1 MILLVDAGNTR
12 IKWASLAD
20 GRVMPGGACPTAE
33 AGTLRRAC
41 LDARPVRAVVSCV
54 ADEAVRVALQ
64 GLFTELEVET
74 HWLRAAASAHGLDN
88 AYDPPESLGPDRYAA
103 LVAAARSLRQDCV
116 VVSVGTA
123 MTADMLTADGR
134 FLGGCIVPGPELMRE
149 ALRRGTAR
157 VMRLEGE
164 WRPFP
169 RDTGAAVA
177 SGIALALLGV
187 ARGMR
192 EILGQRPG
200 AGPAQPALVLTGGA
214 RSCLRPLL
222 EGTVIEVDDLVMEG
236 LACIARDL
244 GYAG

>member
-20 GRVMPGGACPTAE
+20 GGVTPGGVCPTAE
-33 AGTLRRAC
+33 AVTLRRAC
-41 LDARPVRAVVSCV
+41 LDARPVRALVSCV
-54 ADEAVRVALQ
+54 ADEAVRSVLQ
-64 GLFTELEVET
+64 RLFAELDMPV

-88 AYDPPESLGPDRYAA
+88 PYDPPESLGPDRYAA
-103 LVAAARSLRQDCV
+103 LVAASRRLRQDCV

-157 VMRLEGE
+157 VTRLEGE
-164 WRPFP
+164 WQAFP

-192 EILGQRPG
+192 ETLGLRPG
-200 AGPAQPALVLTGGA
+200 AGSVPPALVLTGGGRA
-214 RSCLRPLL
+214 CLRPLL
-222 EGTVIEVDDLVMEG
+222 EGTVTEVDDLVMEG

>member
-12 IKWASLAD
+12 IKWAFLAD

-33 AGTLRRAC
+33 AGALRRAC
-41 LDARPVRAVVSCV
+41 VDARPTRAVVSCV
-54 ADEAVRVALQ
+54 ADEAVRAALQ
-64 GLFTELEVET
+64 RLFAELEMPAY
-74 HWLRAAASAHGLDN
+74 WLQAAASAHGLDN

-103 LVAAARSLRQDCV
+103 LIAASRRLRRDCV

-157 VMRLEGE
+157 VVWLEGE

-177 SGIALALLGV
+177 TGVALALLGV
-187 ARGMR
+187 VRGMR
-192 EILGQRPG
+192 EMLGKRPG
-200 AGPAQPALVLTGGA
+200 AGPAPSALVLTGGA

>member
-12 IKWASLAD
+12 IKWGSLAD
-20 GRVMPGGACPTAE
+20 DRAMPGGACPTAE
-33 AGTLRRAC
+33 PQALRRAC
-41 LDARPVRAVVSCV
+41 LDIRPARAIVSCV
-54 ADEAVRVALQ
+54 ADEAVQAALQ
-64 GLFTELEVET
+64 RLFAGLDVPM

-103 LVAAARSLRQDCV
+103 LVAASRRLRQDCV

-134 FLGGCIVPGPELMRE
+134 FLGGCIVPGPALMRE

-157 VMRLEGE
+157 VARLEGE
-164 WRPFP
+164 WQPFP

-177 SGIALALLGV
+177 SGIALALFGV
-187 ARGMR
+187 VRGMR
-192 EILGQRPG
+192 EALAQRPG
-200 AGPAQPALVLTGGA
+200 AGRVPPALVLTGGA
-214 RSCLRPLL
+214 RACLRPLL
-222 EGTVIEVDDLVMEG
+222 DGSHIEVDDLVMEG